1 MKVIGVCGS
10 PRRRGNSEQLLDLA
24 LGVIHAEGIDTVKIL
39 LGGKQILPCTA
50 CLKCREKRDGLC
62 HGRDDD
68 LVPALP
74 TIYGADGL
82 LLATPVYFGAATAE
96 MTAFVDRVGYVSR
109 ANGGLLRRKVG
120 APIVVAR
127 RAGQNFTVAQLN
139 YFFLIN
145 GMVVPGASYW
155 PIAFGGAPGEALQD
169 DEGVSTIKDLARNVA
184 WLVKQI
190 AGNK

>member
-24 LGVIHAEGIDTVKIL
+24 LGEIRARDIETEKIL
-39 LGGKQILPCTA
+39 LAGKRILPCMA

-68 LVPALP
+68 LIPVLP
-74 TIYGADGL
+74 VIYDADAL

-96 MTAFVDRVGYVSR
+96 MTAFIDRVGYVSR

-145 GMVVPGASYW
+145 EMIVPGARYW
-155 PIAFGGAPGEALQD
+155 PVAFGAGPGEALED
-169 DEGVSTIKDLARNVA
+169 DEGVATIKDLGHNVA
-184 WLVKQI
+184 WLIKKI
-190 AGNK
+190 HDL

>member
-10 PRRRGNSEQLLDLA
+10 PRRRGNSEQLLDVA
-24 LGVIHAEGIDTVKIL
+24 LDVIGAEGIDADKIL
-39 LGGKQILPCTA
+39 LAGKQISPCMA
-50 CLKCREKRDGLC
+50 CLKCREEKDGLC
-62 HGRDDD
+62 HGRADD
-68 LVPALP
+68 LTPTLPA
-74 TIYGADGL
+74 IYGADGL

-120 APIVVAR
+120 APIVVGR

-145 GMVVPGASYW
+145 EMIVPGARYW
-155 PIAFGGAPGEALQD
+155 PIAFGAGRGEALDD
-169 DEGVSTIKDLARNVA
+169 DEGVATIKDLARNVA
-184 WLVKQI
+184 WLIKQI
-190 AGNK
+190 SE

>member
-10 PRRRGNSEQLLDLA
+10 PRRKGNSEQLLDLA
-24 LGVIHAEGIDTVKIL
+24 LGEIRAQGIETEKL
-39 LGGKQILPCTA
+39 LLAGKRILPCTA
-50 CLKCREKRDGLC
+50 CLKCREKKDGLC
-62 HGRDDD
+62 HGRNDD
-68 LVPALP
+68 LIPALSE
-74 TIYGADGL
+74 IYKADGL

-109 ANGGLLRRKVG
+109 GNGGLLRRKVG

-145 GMVVPGASYW
+145 EMVVPGARYW
-155 PIAFGGAPGEALQD
+155 PIAFGAGPGDALND
-169 DEGVSTIKDLARNVA
+169 EEGVATVKDLGRNVA
-184 WLVKQI
+184 WLIKI
-190 AGNK
+190 IYGG

>member
-1 MKVIGVCGS
+1 MKVIGICGS

-24 LGVIHAEGIDTVKIL
+24 LGVIGAEDIETDKIL
-39 LGGKQILPCTA
+39 LGGKQILPCKA
-50 CLKCREKRDGLC
+50 CLKCREKKDGLC
-62 HGRDDD
+62 HGRADD
-68 LVPALP
+68 LTPALP
-74 TIYGADGL
+74 TIYDAAGL

-96 MTAFVDRVGYVSR
+96 MTAFIDRVGYVSR

-145 GMVVPGASYW
+145 EMIVPGARYW
-155 PIAFGGAPGEALQD
+155 PIAFGGSPGEALHD
-169 DEGVSTIKDLARNVA
+169 DEGVATVKDLGRNVA
-184 WLVKQI
+184 WLIKKI
-190 AGNK
+190 RGLD